1 MRRWMVAWVALT
13 LGVLGVLGLTG
24 SAQASPP
31 VTKSNSTTAEAF
43 WHAEQSTGPNS
54 FTETTWYVGVF
65 AGQDGS
71 VEYSDLY
78 LDVESCKVDP
88 SGNTN
93 CNQISSEYGDSG
105 SPGSFISSFSMDLAN
120 LSTASLDGTYMLQSY
135 DASGNPVGSP
145 ESYRMVA
152 TWTGNG
158 PLFKSHQKFSFH
170 QKCVHFQATDKGKMR
185 AADATGTLNGAPLG
199 TTSDTF
205 FGGDASLQVDHYC

>member
-1 MRRWMVAWVALT
+1 MRRFVVLLIVPALT
-13 LGVLGVLGLTG
+13 FLGSVGP
-24 SAQASPP
+24 AHASPP

-43 WHAEQSTGPNS
+43 WHTDQSTGPNS
-54 FTETTWYVGVF
+54 YIETTWYVGVF
-65 AGQDGS
+65 AANDGS

-78 LDVESCKVDP
+78 QDVENCKVDP

-93 CNQISSEYGDSG
+93 CTEISSKYGDAG
-105 SPGSFISSFSMDLAN
+105 SPGSFITSFTMDLAS
-120 LSTASLDGTYMLQSY
+120 LTTASLDGTYVMTAY
-135 DASGNPVGSP
+135 DSSGNPVGT
-145 ESYRMVA
+145 ETDHITA

-170 QKCVHFQATDKGKMR
+170 QKCIHFQATDKGKMR
-185 AADATGTLNGAPLG
+185 AADASGVLNGVSLG